1 MSSGTPSFD
10 WNQLLPARSRIVAA
24 DSAPLIHAGKIV
36 LITGAG
42 GSIGS
47 ALVQAIAAQ
56 SPKLLILLD
65 HSEQNLYEIET
76 VLSSSPTAPPF
87 LAVLGDAGDR
97 RLLAS
102 LFEEN
107 RPSMLYHAAAF
118 KHVPLMEA
126 NPFAAIRNNALV
138 TWNLAR
144 LAAEHRVPQLLLIS
158 TDKAANPR
166 SIMGASKRLAELAIL
181 HWPSPRTNC
190 RAIRLGNVLGS
201 HGSVVPLFLRQIAR
215 GQNLTVTH
223 KDVTRYFL
231 TMDETV
237 NLIFRVASLPTGD
250 GLFLPEMGQPVKIRS
265 VAEKLLALAMRIT
278 IGQLKSEEI
287 SLRAIDELSR
297 ALLRAG
303 ETLQPTSIPGLSSIA
318 AAPVSLGKLD
328 AAFDLLDE
336 QTQRRDLSALLE
348 TICEMIPEYEPSIAL
363 LKRPPLPAA
372 KSSHH
377 G

>member
-65 HSEQNLYEIET
+65 HSEQNLYEIEPAR
-76 VLSSSPTAPPF
+76 SSSSTAPPF

-144 LAAEHRVPQLLLIS
+144 LAADHHVPQLLLIS

-166 SIMGASKRLAELAIL
+166 SIAHAI
-181 HWPSPRTNC
+181 
-190 RAIRLGNVLGS
+190 
-201 HGSVVPLFLRQIAR
+201 SV
-215 GQNLTVTH
+215 T
-223 KDVTRYFL
+223 D
-231 TMDETV
+231 DS
-237 NLIFRVASLPTGD
+237 VAS
-250 GLFLPEMGQPVKIRS
+250 
-265 VAEKLLALAMRIT
+265 
-278 IGQLKSEEI
+278 
-287 SLRAIDELSR
+287 
-297 ALLRAG
+297 
-303 ETLQPTSIPGLSSIA
+303 
-318 AAPVSLGKLD
+318 
-328 AAFDLLDE
+328 
-336 QTQRRDLSALLE
+336 
-348 TICEMIPEYEPSIAL
+348 
-363 LKRPPLPAA
+363 PAQ
-372 KSSHH
+372 
-377 G
+377 

>member
-1 MSSGTPSFD
+1 MISGIPSFD
-10 WNQLLPARSRIVAA
+10 WNQLLPTRDRTLAA
-24 DSAPLIHAGKIV
+24 DSAPIIHEEKIV
-36 LITGAG
+36 LVTGAG

-76 VLSSSPTAPPF
+76 VLSSTPTAPPF

-107 RPSMLYHAAAF
+107 RPSIIYHAAAF

-144 LAAEHRVPQLLLIS
+144 LAVEHSVPQLLLIS

-181 HWPSPRTNC
+181 RWPSARTNY

-223 KDVTRYFL
+223 KNVTRYFL
-231 TMDETV
+231 TMGETV
-237 NLIFRVASLPTGD
+237 NLILRVASLPAGD
-250 GLFLPEMGQPVKIRS
+250 GLFLPEMGEPVKIRS
-265 VAEKLLALAMRIT
+265 VAEKLLALTMHNNRDRLT
-278 IGQLKSEEI
+278 IEFIG
-287 SLRAIDELSR
+287 LRPGDKLTEDLLSST
-297 ALLRAG
+297 
-303 ETLQPTSIPGLSSIA
+303 ETLEPTSIPGLSSIA
-318 AAPVSLGKLD
+318 AAPTYSTNKHSGP
-328 AAFDLLDE
+328 
-336 QTQRRDLSALLE
+336 
-348 TICEMIPEYEPSIAL
+348 IYP
-363 LKRPPLPAA
+363 
-372 KSSHH
+372 H
-377 G
+377 